1 MILLNSFRQGSV
13 IFRASQQTSHVS
25 ICIYI
30 VHPQLSEST
39 GNCQSHRRQVE
50 EKLYNAKNGCPGR
63 LRNVGAV
70 RTKPLCF
77 PRSNVS
83 PGIRRLGLLPGAKQ
97 LIFQGFIVERTKI
110 LDRIIA
116 FNTYALN
123 GTWKCLLYI
132 GGAICSGSKDK
143 PPSKFPFPFP

>member
-1 MILLNSFRQGSV
+1 LKRNFR
-13 IFRASQQTSHVS
+13 TE
-25 ICIYI
+25 C
-30 VHPQLSEST
+30 
-39 GNCQSHRRQVE
+39 
-50 EKLYNAKNGCPGR
+50 AKNGCPGR

-77 PRSNVS
+77 PRPNVS

-123 GTWKCLLYI
+123 GTWKCLLYTD
-132 GGAICSGSKDK
+132 GAICSGSKDK